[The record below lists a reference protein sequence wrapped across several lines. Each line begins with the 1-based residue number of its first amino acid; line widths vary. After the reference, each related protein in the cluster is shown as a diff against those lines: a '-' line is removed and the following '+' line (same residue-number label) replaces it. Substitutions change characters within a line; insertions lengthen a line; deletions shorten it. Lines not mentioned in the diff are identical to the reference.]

1 MSRIIA
7 GSVGSLRLSAPAK
20 TTRPTADRVKESLF
34 SALESAGVIA
44 GSKVL
49 DLFAGTAALGLE
61 AISRGA
67 NSLTAVEKARA
78 AAAVCKKNIE
88 VVSAAL
94 EKQHVSARIQLVEQ
108 DCESFLK
115 KNQEKFDLVLID
127 PPYDFEHMKLAAI
140 FSELTK
146 SLSSDALV
154 VLEKSSRASDP
165 KLLGF
170 GIQNR
175 KTYGDTEVLFI
186 RASAQ

>member
-1 MSRIIA
+1 
-7 GSVGSLRLSAPAK
+7 
-20 TTRPTADRVKESLF
+20 VKESLF
-34 SALESAGVIA
+34 SALESAGVIE

-67 NSLTAVEKARA
+67 SSLTAVEKARA

-88 VVSAAL
+88 AVSAAL
-94 EKQHVSARIQLVEQ
+94 AKQQLSAQIQLFEQ

-115 KNQEKFDLVLID
+115 KNKEKFDLVLID
-127 PPYDFEHMKLAAI
+127 PPYDFDPMKLAAI
-140 FSELTK
+140 FFELTE
-146 SLSSDALV
+146 SLSPDALV
-154 VLEKSSRASDP
+154 VLEKSSRASEP
-165 KLLGF
+165 EFSGF
-170 GIQNR
+170 TIQNR

>member
-34 SALESAGVIA
+34 SALESASVIE

-67 NSLTAVEKARA
+67 RSLTSVEKARA
-78 AAAVCKKNIE
+78 AAEVCRKNIE
-88 VVSAAL
+88 AVAAAL
-94 EKQHVSARIQLVEQ
+94 QKQKLSAQIQLIEQ

-115 KNQEKFDLVLID
+115 KNKELFDLVLID
-127 PPYDFEHMKLAAI
+127 PPYDLQPAKLAAI
-140 FSELTK
+140 FSELKK
-146 SLSSDALV
+146 SLSPDALV
-154 VLEKSSRASDP
+154 VLEKSSRASEP
-165 KLLGF
+165 EFAGYE
-170 GIQNR
+170 IHNR
-175 KTYGDTEVLFI
+175 KQYGDTEVLFI
-186 RASAQ
+186 RAIAQ